1 MSVSDARAWFQN
13 EYSGNIA
20 DVKSIAGSDKTRLVS
35 YARGVFAGEP
45 DWNYHHQYRHS
56 SNALMIPLDYADT
69 STKYRGFRD
78 VVVVRNKARK
88 TFNAYVQLE
97 IFKKS
102 YLDSLIKAKGNLP
115 DIRSYSE
122 PATFTGEVLLFS
134 INNEFIRGAVYKN
147 GKRVARIFPKNGIG
161 SMVQGIANSL
171 HSAETYVRF
180 SGGANLA
187 AMTKEGDS
195 KKVALNTT
203 APTPSYEEAAVH
215 TATSSSGTGDTD
227 SDGDSIWDGTDL
239 GEVSVTS
246 DPTDSNPSGIG
257 WGNDPGDSYP
267 TGNDPTPSDP
277 SSGGGGGGGTST
289 PPPQPDD
296 PCAAAKAGS
305 QNATNISKTAGYSG
319 GLSAVDNAASDGQEH
334 SVALNKGS
342 NGSITASSVSSGGE
356 TNTTT
361 GINSNTVA
369 TIHNHPN
376 GVPPSAGD
384 VYGLISG
391 NKEFT
396 SFSTKYV
403 TLPNGTV
410 YALVITNPTAASSF
424 FTNYPESQIS
434 GYPPDFPDALAD
446 KFNDIYQT
454 AKDQGN
460 QMADEMALSYIL
472 DNYNAGVALLKVD
485 ANGNFNKLNTNTST
499 SSDGSTTY
507 SQTNCN

>member
-277 SSGGGGGGGTST
+277 SSGGGGGGGGATGTT
-289 PPPQPDD
+289 PPLKMSKDD
-296 PCAAAKAGS
+296 QQKYPRLTEMVKNLRNYVLNDPKVLQALIDFSGLTKSEILNDLTFGNGPTINIVDLDDEFGYFDGSENPNAINIDASYVRGLEIAKLQS
-305 QNATNISKTAGYSG
+305 TIEATSFLLAVTALHEFVHYGRFFN
-319 GLSAVDNAASDGQEH
+319 GLDRTYEYGLGFEH
-334 SVALNKGS
+334 EAYG
-342 NGSITASSVSSGGE
+342 ITIDE
-356 TNTTT
+356 TN
-361 GINSNTVA
+361 A
-369 TIHNHPN
+369 
-376 GVPPSAGD
+376 
-384 VYGLISG
+384 Y
-391 NKEFT
+391 E
-396 SFSTKYV
+396 
-403 TLPNGTV
+403 
-410 YALVITNPTAASSF
+410 
-424 FTNYPESQIS
+424 
-434 GYPPDFPDALAD
+434 
-446 KFNDIYQT
+446 
-454 AKDQGN
+454 
-460 QMADEMALSYIL
+460 
-472 DNYNAGVALLKVD
+472 
-485 ANGNFNKLNTNTST
+485 
-499 SSDGSTTY
+499 Y
-507 SQTNCN
+507 SWRFYKKN